1 MGIGSFLYRVCE
13 ANISN
18 FPAGKYIDFAE
29 GENIDNTA
37 HRAGFTPWA
46 VGLFVKQQMKFLS
59 LGFVQPQIIGRFIHI
74 IGIFDGDF
82 A

>member
-13 ANISN
+13 TNISN

-37 HRAGFTPWA
+37 HRAKSA
-46 VGLFVKQQMKFLS
+46 DFLRGQFQ
-59 LGFVQPQIIGRFIHI
+59 LKNVLQKIG
-74 IGIFDGDF
+74 G
-82 A
+82 